1 VPPLP
6 HHRAYGSVPRRFDW
20 VKRGA
25 PLIRQAT
32 ACNCLGNCHRPPPA
46 RALIEGVGFAADSPL
61 EGSGFELSVPLG
73 RATASNRLLSRCYP
87 RTCHPRERDFGCPL
101 EPEAEGQR
109 GPRACF
115 TIG

>member
-20 VKRGA
+20 VKRGT

-73 RATASNRLLSRCYP
+73 RATASNRLLSRC
-87 RTCHPRERDFGCPL
+87 
-101 EPEAEGQR
+101 
-109 GPRACF
+109 
-115 TIG
+115 

>member
-25 PLIRQAT
+25 PPIRQAT

-61 EGSGFELSVPLG
+61 EEDGFEPSVPRQKGVCKSAISSFLAI
-73 RATASNRLLSRCYP
+73 ATMAIRRVRPCNVPTRSRNHSASALP
-87 RTCHPRERDFGCPL
+87 GW
-101 EPEAEGQR
+101 
-109 GPRACF
+109 
-115 TIG
+115 